1 MKKLLVIMALLLT
14 AFAGAAAGQSFFTD
28 DDHLVNGF
36 SRKVSGLDFEYHSC
50 IPGLRSSILIRAT
63 NGKDLVEWETAAV
76 PAGVSRKYVT
86 FVWIAALGSSPGT
99 ARMDLAINGTPS
111 FSFLTDGRSSWDLRG
126 SGGLSL
132 SFRTV
137 MTDQFGDR
145 HGYMILRIPADQV
158 SAGRPLVI
166 RVTGSNAGLT
176 SWYMTYRKP
185 VETGVTV
192 NAFPAI
198 LKNNGN
204 PLQLV
209 EAGIFYFGE
218 SRAAQIYANGRLIDR
233 AMLSFGHNAVSLGL
247 PAVQRESRVRIKV
260 VAGDFVANTVI
271 KLEPVRRWNI
281 SFIQHA
287 HTDIGYTRSQTEIL
301 AEHLRYID
309 YALDYCDATDNY
321 PENAKFRW
329 TCEASWPVD
338 EYLKCRPAAQVQ
350 RLMRRIREGRIEVT
364 GMYFNF
370 DELPDEQILAASLQ
384 AAGRIREAGIPVKV
398 AMQND
403 VNGIGWCL
411 NDYFSGLGVKY
422 LNMGTHGHRAL
433 ICFDIPTMF
442 WWESPSGNRM
452 LTFRA
457 EHYMTGNTVME
468 VQTGDFDKFRNNL
481 LNYLS
486 GLAARGYKYE
496 EMAIQ
501 HSGYLTDNS
510 PPSTFMSDMISK
522 WNEMFEW
529 PRLTT
534 STAESFFS
542 AMEANHGS
550 QFPVI
555 RGAWPDWWTDGF
567 GASAREVAAMRTAA
581 ASLMAGMAGLS
592 MAAIAGIDLPVETA
606 SDISLAN
613 EALLFYT
620 EHTTGYSES
629 VREPYSQPTM
639 EQRALKESF
648 AWEAVRRTASL
659 QESAMGLLQSLF
671 INEAEP
677 SLLVFNTLN
686 WTRSGLATV
695 YIDHQIIP
703 RGMKA
708 GVYDFRGKRMAAQ
721 PLSHRSDGTYWAI
734 MIDSIQPFGY
744 KKLLVRPEEEQVR
757 QGEEQMKPEEET
769 LIFPTGAPDIVSSI
783 KVLSDHAILEN
794 QWYRIKTDIR
804 KGTVTSVLDKEL
816 SVEMVDSGSEYGLG
830 EFILEQLGNRSQME
844 NKMLNDYTRKSLDTV
859 WFDSS
864 IEGEIWNCIRFYG
877 ESETAIGPRG
887 FMLEIRLYNLEKRI
901 DLACSI
907 VKRSI
912 TDPESFY
919 IAFPFALENGRHFTE
934 LAGGVIETGVDQIR
948 GSSNDWYTV
957 QNFTSVRND
966 LMQIVLGSNEMPLM
980 QFGAINTGRYTA
992 GATPQ
997 STGLFSW
1004 PMNNYWVTNFNA
1016 DQRGGHSW
1024 TYYLTSST
1032 DNSDSFA
1039 SRFGWGSRVP
1049 LLTRILPGNSAGGGL
1064 SEGSFIE
1071 GWPENVLIISAVPSE
1086 SRNQVIIHVRETAGR
1101 ETKFSP
1107 SNGFTGKPFMIME
1120 VDVAGKPAGI
1130 KGQNVTG
1137 QSHEI
1142 APAGLTGQPHDPGIT
1157 VPEDR
1162 QAPVSQAII
1171 GPLES
1176 KFFSIE
1182 LTEK

>member
-1 MKKLLVIMALLLT
+1 MAFLLIS
-14 AFAGAAAGQSFFTD
+14 FAGAAAGQSFFTD

-36 SRKVSGLDFEYHSC
+36 TRKVTGQDFEYHSC

-63 NGKDLVEWETAAV
+63 NGKDFMEWETAAV
-76 PAGVSRKYVT
+76 PEGVSRKYAT

-99 ARMDLAINGTPS
+99 ARMDLAIDGMPS
-111 FSFLTDGRSSWDLRG
+111 FSFLTDGRGSWDLPGADG
-126 SGGLSL
+126 SML
-132 SFRTV
+132 SFRSV

-145 HGYMILRIPADQV
+145 HGYMILRLPAGQAPV
-158 SAGRPLVI
+158 SRPLVI
-166 RVTGSNAGLT
+166 RVTGSNASLT

-185 VETGVTV
+185 IETGVTV

-198 LKNNGN
+198 MKNNGN

-218 SRAAQIYANGRLIDR
+218 RREALIYANGRLIDK

-247 PAVQRESRVRIKV
+247 PAVRKSLRVRIKV
-260 VAGDFVANTVI
+260 VAGDFIADTFI
-271 KLEPVRRWNI
+271 TLEPVRRWNI

-309 YALDYCDATDNY
+309 YALDYCDATDHY
-321 PENAKFRW
+321 PENAQFRW

-338 EYLKCRPAAQVQ
+338 EYLKCRPAAQVE

-384 AAGRIREAGIPVKV
+384 AAGRIREAGMPVKV

-411 NDYFSGLGVKY
+411 NDYFSSLGVKY

-442 WWESPSGNRM
+442 WWESPSGSRI

-468 VQTGDFDKFRNNL
+468 VQTGDLDKFRNNL
-481 LNYLS
+481 LNYLA
-486 GLAARGYKYE
+486 GLAARGYMYE

-510 PPSTFMSDMISK
+510 PPSTFMSDMIMK

-534 STAESFFS
+534 STAETFFS
-542 AMEANHGS
+542 TMETKHGS
-550 QFPVI
+550 EFPVI

-567 GASAREVAAMRTAA
+567 GASAREVAATRTAA

-592 MAAIAGIDLPVETA
+592 MAAVAGIDLPAETV

-629 VREPYSQPTM
+629 VREPFSQPTM
-639 EQRALKESF
+639 EQRALKESY

-671 INEAEP
+671 RNEAEP

-686 WTRSGLATV
+686 WSRSATATI

-708 GVYDFRGKRMAAQ
+708 EVYDSKGTRMATQ

-734 MIDSIQPFGY
+734 RIDSIPPFGY
-744 KKLLVRPEEEQVR
+744 KKLIVRPEV
-757 QGEEQMKPEEET
+757 
-769 LIFPTGAPDIVSSI
+769 APPSSTSASRG
-783 KVLSDHAILEN
+783 LLEN
-794 QWYRIKTDIR
+794 QWYRIKTDLN
-804 KGTVTSVLDKEL
+804 KGIVTSLFDKEL
-816 SVEMVDSGSEYGLG
+816 SAELIDSGSEYGMG

-844 NKMLNDYTRKSLDTV
+844 SRMLNDYVRKSLDTV
-859 WFDSS
+859 WFDSAT
-864 IEGEIWNCIRFYG
+864 EGEIWNSLRFYG

-887 FMLEIRLYNLEKRI
+887 FMFEIRLHNREKRI
-901 DLACSI
+901 DFTCSI
-907 VKRSI
+907 IKKSI

-919 IAFPFALENGRHFTE
+919 IAFPFKMEGGRHFTE
-934 LAGGVIETGVDQIR
+934 VAGGVIETGIDQIR

-966 LMQIVLGSNEMPLM
+966 RMQIVLGSNEMPLM
-980 QFGAINTGRYTA
+980 QFGAINTGRYMA

-997 STGLFSW
+997 STGIFSW

-1024 TYYLTSST
+1024 TYYITSSS
-1032 DNSDSFA
+1032 DNSDSYA
-1039 SRFGWGSRVP
+1039 SRFGWGARVP
-1049 LLTRILPGNSAGGGL
+1049 LLTRILPGNGPGGDL
-1064 SEGSFIE
+1064 TEGSFIE
-1071 GWPENVLIISAVPSE
+1071 GWPENLVVISAIPDPEGRS
-1086 SRNQVIIHVRETAGR
+1086 VIVHVRETAGR
-1101 ETKFSP
+1101 ETTFSP
-1107 SNGFTGKPFMIME
+1107 SNGLTGKPLRIKE
-1120 VDVAGKPAGI
+1120 VD
-1130 KGQNVTG
+1130 VTG
-1137 QSHEI
+1137 QSLSFT
-1142 APAGLTGQPHDPGIT
+1142 LTDATEMPEGRAEAYSPGQPQTGMESGAAGIPVPGNPGVI
-1157 VPEDR
+1157 R
-1162 QAPVSQAII
+1162 
-1171 GPLES
+1171 PLES
-1176 KFFSIE
+1176 KFFRIE